1 MSKRVAILTSGG
13 DAPGMNA
20 CIRATIIACQKANFT
35 LLGYN
40 HGYNG
45 LLQQEYI
52 PLSLDSTHNLIQQ
65 GGTILHS
72 ARCKEFKNHEGII
85 KAANNLREAE
95 IDTLI
100 VIGGDGSFRG
110 AAKLSEE
117 WEGQIL
123 GIPGTIDNDI
133 SGTDATIG
141 YFTAID
147 TAMSS
152 IDKVRDTADAFE
164 RVFLVEVMGRN
175 AGFLALNAALSSAAD
190 YVVVPEFFKSAD
202 VEIKKIVT
210 QIKAQRAL
218 KGTVSYIVV
227 VAENVWPNG
236 LPGLAEALQEHDISD
251 VRPVTLGHVQRGGS
265 PVAQDRLLATM
276 LGEFAISLVGGDVT
290 NIMVGEV
297 NQRPVIVPLPKT
309 WEETKPLNEARV
321 DAMCTLMNERYS
333 GDKM

>member
-20 CIRATIIACQKANFT
+20 CIRAAIIACQKANYT
-35 LLGYN
+35 LLGYK

-45 LLQQEYI
+45 LLQQEFI

-72 ARCKEFKNHEGII
+72 ARCKEFKSREGLI
-85 KAANNLREAE
+85 KAADNLKQAK

-110 AAKLSEE
+110 AKKLGDV
-117 WEGQIL
+117 WNGQIL

-133 SGTDATIG
+133 AGTDATIG

-164 RVFLVEVMGRN
+164 RIFLVEVMGRN

-190 YVVVPEFFKSAD
+190 YVIVPEFFKSTD
-202 VEIKKIVT
+202 VETKKIVS

-218 KGTVSYIVV
+218 KGPVSFIVV
-227 VAENVWPNG
+227 VAENVWPEG
-236 LPGLAEALQEHDISD
+236 LMGLTEALKQHEIND

-265 PVAQDRLLATM
+265 PVAQDRLLATT
-276 LGEFAISLVGGDVT
+276 LGEFAISLVGKDVT
-290 NIMVGEV
+290 AVMVGEV
-297 NQRPVIVPLPKT
+297 NQRPVTVPLQAT
-309 WEETKPLNEARV
+309 WENTKLLNEARV
-321 DAMCTLMNERYS
+321 EAMRTLMNERYRS
-333 GDKM
+333 E

>member
-20 CIRATIIACQKANFT
+20 CIRAAIIACQKANYT
-35 LLGYN
+35 LLGYK

-72 ARCKEFKNHEGII
+72 ARCKELKSQEGIK
-85 KAANNLREAE
+85 KAANNLMKAE

-110 AAKLSEE
+110 AAELGKE
-117 WEGQIL
+117 WDGQIL

-164 RVFLVEVMGRN
+164 RIFLIEVMGRN

-190 YVVVPEFFKSAD
+190 YVVVPEFFDSAD
-202 VEIKKIVT
+202 KEIEKLVA

-218 KGTVSYIVV
+218 KGPVSFIVV

-236 LPGLAEALQEHDISD
+236 LAGLTDALQNHDISD

-265 PVAQDRLLATM
+265 PVAQDRLLATT
-276 LGEFAISLVGGDVT
+276 LGEFAISLVGSDIT

-297 NQRPVIVPLPKT
+297 NQRPVTVPLSKT
-309 WEETKPLNEARV
+309 WENTKPLDEARV
-321 DAMCTLMNERYS
+321 DAMRTLMNERYS
-333 GDKM
+333 KQLN

>member
-20 CIRATIIACQKANFT
+20 CIRAAIIACQKANFT
-35 LLGYN
+35 LLGYK

-45 LLQQEYI
+45 LLQQEFI

-72 ARCKEFKNHEGII
+72 ARCKEFKNREGLI
-85 KAANNLREAE
+85 KAANNLRQAE
-95 IDTLI
+95 VDTLV

-110 AAKLSEE
+110 AAKLSEL
-117 WEGQIL
+117 WDGQIL

-133 SGTDATIG
+133 AGTDATIG

-164 RVFLVEVMGRN
+164 RIFLVEVMGRN
-175 AGFLALNAALSSAAD
+175 AGFLALNGALSAAAD
-190 YVVVPEFFKSAD
+190 YVVVPEFFESAET
-202 VEIKKIVT
+202 EIKKIVN

-218 KGTVSYIVV
+218 KGPVSFIVV

-236 LPGLAEALQEHDISD
+236 LTGLTEALQYHNIND

-265 PVAQDRLLATM
+265 PVAQDRLLATT
-276 LGEFAISLVGGDVT
+276 LGEFAISLVGSDVT

-297 NQRPVIVPLPKT
+297 NQRPITVLLPKT
-309 WEETKPLNEARV
+309 WEETKPLNQARV
-321 DAMCTLMNERYS
+321 DAMRTLMNERYS
-333 GDKM
+333 CD

>member
-1 MSKRVAILTSGG
+1 MK
-13 DAPGMNA
+13 
-20 CIRATIIACQKANFT
+20 
-35 LLGYN
+35 
-40 HGYNG
+40 
-45 LLQQEYI
+45 
-52 PLSLDSTHNLIQQ
+52 
-65 GGTILHS
+65 
-72 ARCKEFKNHEGII
+72 
-85 KAANNLREAE
+85 AE

-110 AAKLSEE
+110 AAELGKE
-117 WEGQIL
+117 WDGQIL

-164 RVFLVEVMGRN
+164 RIFLIEVMGRN

-190 YVVVPEFFKSAD
+190 YVVVPEFFDSAD
-202 VEIKKIVT
+202 KEIEKLVA

-218 KGTVSYIVV
+218 KGPVSFIVV

-236 LPGLAEALQEHDISD
+236 LAGLTDALQNHDISD

-265 PVAQDRLLATM
+265 PVAQDRLLATT
-276 LGEFAISLVGGDVT
+276 LGEFAISLVGSDIT

-297 NQRPVIVPLPKT
+297 NQRPVTVPLSKT
-309 WEETKPLNEARV
+309 WENTKPLNEARV
-321 DAMCTLMNERYS
+321 DAMRTLMNERYS
-333 GDKM
+333 SS

>member
-20 CIRATIIACQKANFT
+20 CIRAAVIACQRANYT
-35 LLGYN
+35 LLGYK

-72 ARCKEFKNHEGII
+72 ARCKELKSHEGIK
-85 KAANNLREAE
+85 KAANNLMKAE

-110 AAKLSEE
+110 AAAIGKE
-117 WEGQIL
+117 WNGQIL

-164 RVFLVEVMGRN
+164 RIFLIEVMGRN

-190 YVVVPEFFKSAD
+190 YVVVPEFFESAD
-202 VEIKKIVT
+202 KEIEKIVT

-218 KGTVSYIVV
+218 KGPVSFIVV
-227 VAENVWPNG
+227 VAENVWPKG
-236 LPGLAEALQEHDISD
+236 LSGLTEELMKHDISD

-265 PVAQDRLLATM
+265 PVAQDRLLATT
-276 LGEFAISLVGGDVT
+276 LGEFAISLVGSDIT

-297 NQRPVIVPLPKT
+297 NQRPVTVPLHKT
-309 WEETKPLNEARV
+309 WENTKPLNEAHV
-321 DAMCTLMNERYS
+321 EAMRTLMNERYS
-333 GDKM
+333 SW

>member
-35 LLGYN
+35 LLGYK

-52 PLSLDSTHNLIQQ
+52 SLSLDSTHNLIQQ

-72 ARCKEFKNHEGII
+72 ARCKEFKQTEGLV
-85 KAANNLREAE
+85 KAAENLTQAN

-110 AAKLSEE
+110 ASKLSEH
-117 WEGQIL
+117 WNGQII

-133 SGTDATIG
+133 AGTDATIG
-141 YFTAID
+141 YYTAID

-164 RVFLVEVMGRN
+164 RIFLVEVMGRN

-190 YVVVPEFFKSAD
+190 YVVVPEFFTSAEA
-202 VEIKKIVT
+202 EIQKIVT
-210 QIKAQRAL
+210 QIKAQRRL
-218 KGTVSYIVV
+218 KGPVSFIVV

-236 LPGLAEALQEHDISD
+236 LLGLTEALQQSDIND

-265 PVAQDRLLATM
+265 PVAQDRLLATT
-276 LGEFAISLVGGDVT
+276 LGEFAISLVGKDVT
-290 NIMVGEV
+290 NVMVGEV
-297 NQRPVIVPLPKT
+297 NQRPVTVPLSDT
-309 WEETKPLNEARV
+309 WENTKPLNEARV
-321 DAMCTLMNERYS
+321 DAMRTLMNERYRS
-333 GDKM
+333 E